1 MSGQKKKPLMRLL
14 GEFVGHV
21 AHGVKA
27 DPAKQVPTAGATHE
41 VRRETTEEMKETPA
55 GQVVLR
61 RTTIDEV
68 VLPPGAGP
76 DDVKPGSR

>member
-1 MSGQKKKPLMRLL
+1 MSAPKKKPLMRLL

-27 DPAKQVPTAGATHE
+27 DPAKPPTTAGAAHE
-41 VRRETTEEMKETPA
+41 VRRETTEEVRETA
-55 GQVVLR
+55 QGQVVLR

-76 DDVKPGSR
+76 GDVRPDSR